1 MTPFPIYEGRSWK
14 LDVAWAAFHLYL
26 VAIAIW
32 ATVAMMVQGESRY
45 AIVTVIFVCMF
56 GYLARAR
63 LQMAL
68 QKKRRLQ
75 NEQ

>member
-1 MTPFPIYEGRSWK
+1 MTPFPLYEDRSWK
-14 LDVAWAAFHLYL
+14 LDVAWAAFHLYI

-32 ATVAMMVQGESRY
+32 ATAEMMMQGDSRY

-68 QKKRRLQ
+68 KKKRRLQ
-75 NEQ
+75 DEQ